1 MFAIGRNGQNL
12 PRIYVAFANSY
23 WKSFG
28 VLCRLRKVRCAMT
41 VKEKDIV
48 LSPDHYFA
56 ALKLI
61 EQLYK
66 DGEIP
71 AYMFRNILN
80 EYGNVVDLSRF
91 AIINKKE
98 DGT

>member
-1 MFAIGRNGQNL
+1 M
-12 PRIYVAFANSY
+12 
-23 WKSFG
+23 
-28 VLCRLRKVRCAMT
+28 RKMNT
-41 VKEKDIV
+41 EYT
-48 LSPDHYFA
+48 SNHYFA

-80 EYGNVVDLSRF
+80 EYADVVDLSKFTVTEEREEE
-91 AIINKKE
+91 AA
-98 DGT
+98 